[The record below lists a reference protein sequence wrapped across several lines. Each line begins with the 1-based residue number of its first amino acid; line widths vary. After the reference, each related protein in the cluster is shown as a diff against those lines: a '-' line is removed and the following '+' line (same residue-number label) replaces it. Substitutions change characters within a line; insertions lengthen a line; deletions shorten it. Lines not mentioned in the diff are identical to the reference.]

1 MVVIVACC
9 IAIIMGIII
18 SNLINAK
25 FTTDENVGK
34 YIGII
39 LAGILMA
46 FFCSDKGQVFLRRL
60 IEIFPVKLK

>member
-18 SNLINAK
+18 CNLINTK

-34 YIGII
+34 FIGAII
-39 LAGILMA
+39 ALILIA
-46 FFCSDKGQVFLRRL
+46 FFFSDKGQVFLRRL